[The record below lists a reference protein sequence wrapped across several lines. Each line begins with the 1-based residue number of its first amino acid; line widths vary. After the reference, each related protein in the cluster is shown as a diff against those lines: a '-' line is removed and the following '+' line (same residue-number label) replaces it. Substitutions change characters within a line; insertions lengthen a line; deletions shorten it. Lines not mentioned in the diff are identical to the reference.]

1 MTNPNQM
8 MNYLEL
14 LKIRQRARKRDATFL
29 GVFFVILLLATV
41 GFGLVKGLG
50 NRELYFVVPIV
61 FLQGIGYVFARMR
74 LEITNE
80 TIEMLRNL
88 MA

>member
-1 MTNPNQM
+1 M
-8 MNYLEL
+8 MNYLDL
-14 LKIRQRARKRDATFL
+14 LKIRQRARKRDATIL
-29 GVFFVILLLATV
+29 GAFFVILLLAIV

-61 FLQGIGYVFARMR
+61 FLHGIGYVFARTR

>member
-1 MTNPNQM
+1 M

-61 FLQGIGYVFARMR
+61 FLQSIGYVFARMR